1 MNCLLIYDIPDN
13 RIRAKVADMCMDY
26 GMNRIQYSAFVGD
39 LQRTHQQ
46 ELVKRAVARL
56 GKKPGKV
63 YLYCIGQNE
72 WQQRLEHVRE
82 ATPEE
87 RETGGDSGNKG

>member
-72 WQQRLEHVRE
+72 WLQRLEHVRLGN
-82 ATPEE
+82 EE
-87 RETGGDSGNKG
+87 SRIENRESRIEN